1 MNNDPDKLL
10 EARIEDMYE
19 MAERDYSCMYSLF
32 LDERQCSAAE
42 RLCNKLSGSVHGGG
56 LMYKLW
62 GGYEN
67 AQRKMLCVYSEYCSE
82 YFMQE
87 YPIKCLTF
95 KYRKEDKL
103 SHRDFLGSFM
113 GLRVKRETVG
123 DIVVAEGE
131 AQAFVTDNAAQ
142 HIEQLISK
150 IGRVGV
156 KIYHDEP
163 FHLENEIKFKEI
175 SATVASLRLDCITA
189 AAANISREKAASL
202 IRSEKTDVNHFT
214 VTSASHELKE
224 GDVLSVRGFGRFVL
238 SGINGITK
246 KGRIHIILKKYI

>member
-1 MNNDPDKLL
+1 MTGDPDKLL
-10 EARIEDMYE
+10 QARIEDMYE
-19 MAERDYSCMYSLF
+19 IAERDYVCMYSSF
-32 LDERQCSAAE
+32 LDERQCTVAE
-42 RLCNKLSGSVHGGG
+42 KLCQRLSGPANNGG

-67 AQRKMLCVYSEYCSE
+67 ARRKMLCVYSEYSSE
-82 YFMQE
+82 YFMQD

-95 KYRKEDKL
+95 KFRKEDKL
-103 SHRDFLGSFM
+103 AHRDFLGSFM
-113 GLRVKRETVG
+113 GLRIKRETVG

-131 AQAFVTDNAAQ
+131 AQALVTDTAAA
-142 HIEQLISK
+142 HIEQMLSK

-156 KIYHDEP
+156 KISPDEP
-163 FHLENEIKFKEI
+163 FRLENEIKFKDI

>member
-19 MAERDYSCMYSLF
+19 LAERDYSYVYSSF
-32 LDERQCSAAE
+32 LDERQCAVAE
-42 RLCNKLSGSVHGGG
+42 KLCQRLSVDGAI
-56 LMYKLW
+56 MYKLW

-67 AQRKMLCVYSEYCSE
+67 AQRKMLCVYCEYSSEYI
-82 YFMQE
+82 MQD

-113 GLRVKRETVG
+113 GLRIKRETVG

-131 AQAFVTDNAAQ
+131 AQAFVTDTAARY
-142 HIEQLISK
+142 IEQLLSK

-156 KIYHDEP
+156 KISADEP
-163 FHLENEIKFKEI
+163 FRLENEIKFKEI
-175 SATVASLRLDCITA
+175 STTVASLRLDCITA
-189 AAANISREKAASL
+189 AAANISREKAAAL

-224 GDVLSVRGFGRFVL
+224 GDVLSVRGCGRFVL

-246 KGRIHIILKKYI
+246 KSRIHIILKKYI